1 LLNPNSNQTSRKKL
15 RCHINEVK
23 QQRVAPTLFYF
34 IDTAAQNSLNPT
46 LISLRCCRLIQRQ
59 PNILLDKVFQQA
71 QHGLLRSRYQGDL
84 GWDLNVSIQAIL
96 ITMRAYFLIYSR
108 MGNSSGAVTYRGER
122 SSVTSERM
130 MADAVTTMTT
140 QLASIS
146 KTTLPKLFKISHD

>member
-1 LLNPNSNQTSRKKL
+1 
-15 RCHINEVK
+15 
-23 QQRVAPTLFYF
+23 
-34 IDTAAQNSLNPT
+34 
-46 LISLRCCRLIQRQ
+46 
-59 PNILLDKVFQQA
+59 
-71 QHGLLRSRYQGDL
+71 
-84 GWDLNVSIQAIL
+84 
-96 ITMRAYFLIYSR
+96 